1 MLNKASLSDIFFD
14 LDHTLWDFE
23 RNSAL
28 TFKQL
33 IDNHQL
39 PVGLH
44 DFLKVYVPLNLAY
57 WKAYREQKID
67 KETLRY
73 KRLRD
78 TFDRLQ
84 ITVSDE
90 MIYTLAD
97 AYIQTLPEYNHLFPG
112 AKEVLNG
119 LQSKYRLHIITN
131 GFRDVQYFKMKNAGI
146 LDFFTT
152 ITDSESVGVKKPD
165 PKIFHKALSDAGSK
179 PENGLMVGDNFEADI
194 CGAQQVGM
202 QAVHFAV
209 HGEERHEQALMIDD
223 LKTLLLL
230 L

>member
-1 MLNKASLSDIFFD
+1 MLNKTSVSDIFFD

-33 IDNHQL
+33 IETYQL
-39 PVGLH
+39 EVDLK
-44 DFLKVYVPLNLAY
+44 DFLTVYVPLNFSY

-73 KRLRD
+73 RRLKD
-78 TFDRLQ
+78 TFDQLKLN
-84 ITVSDE
+84 ISDHL
-90 MIYTLAD
+90 IYTLAD

-112 AKEVLNG
+112 ATEVLKE
-119 LQSKYRLHIITN
+119 LQTKYRLHIITN
-131 GFRDVQYFKMKNAGI
+131 GFRDVQYFKMKNSGI
-146 LDFFTT
+146 IDFFKT

-165 PKIFHKALSDAGSK
+165 PKIFQHAVYDAGSEMK
-179 PENGLMVGDNFEADI
+179 NSLMVGDNFEADI

-202 QAVHFAV
+202 QAIHFAV
-209 HGEERHEQALMIDD
+209 HGEEKHDQALMIDD
-223 LKTLLLL
+223 LRKLLQLL
-230 L
+230 